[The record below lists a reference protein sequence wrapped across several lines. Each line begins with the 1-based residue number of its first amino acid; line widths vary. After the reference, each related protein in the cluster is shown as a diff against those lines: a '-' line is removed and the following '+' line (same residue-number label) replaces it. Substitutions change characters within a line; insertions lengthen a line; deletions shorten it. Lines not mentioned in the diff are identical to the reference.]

1 MWFSCEPVLCA
12 HIVHRQL
19 RKFRLVSQFCAVPV
33 RSSLCNSRCNS
44 NFVTNSVFYHHQWIP
59 CLVMLFA
66 YYRIFLEANRQEKM
80 LYKSQM
86 IIPQH
91 HHRNKK
97 KQTKPAPN
105 LQPAANNRQTTE
117 PVQQPALP
125 AATTP
130 SQPNA
135 NNNSNQQ
142 VNLNN
147 NDEEVAVPPAS
158 VEPKNS
164 IPEITNG
171 ATVGH
176 NGARLSNTSTT
187 TTVTTLSTSTTT
199 TATSGPA
206 TTSSSGAQQQQ
217 TTTAQL
223 ENAGKE
229 ETSLTRRKSS
239 SITASMSAAALPN
252 SQSMELKNSQINLS
266 VQEKQPAHPQ
276 KPTSIDIQPANT
288 APVASGA
295 HRNSHG
301 DDTESGQSTPTKRN
315 INKMRRE
322 HKAAKT
328 LGEFPSDLL
337 TVTCCSGIE

>member
-1 MWFSCEPVLCA
+1 MHFLA
-12 HIVHRQL
+12 
-19 RKFRLVSQFCAVPV
+19 
-33 RSSLCNSRCNS
+33 
-44 NFVTNSVFYHHQWIP
+44 QWIP

-91 HHRNKK
+91 HHRNRK
-97 KQTKPAPN
+97 KQAK
-105 LQPAANNRQTTE
+105 PAANNRPPE
-117 PVQQPALP
+117 PVQPAPLAP
-125 AATTP
+125 A
-130 SQPNA
+130 SQPN
-135 NNNSNQQ
+135 NNSQKT
-142 VNLNN
+142 NLNT
-147 NDEEVAVPPAS
+147 NDEDGAAVPPAS

-164 IPEITNG
+164 IPELTNG
-171 ATVGH
+171 STVGH

-206 TTSSSGAQQQQ
+206 TTSSSGAQQQ
-217 TTTAQL
+217 TTAAQL

-239 SITASMSAAALPN
+239 ITASMSAAVLPN
-252 SQSMELKNSQINLS
+252 SQSTELKNSQINLA
-266 VQEKQPAHPQ
+266 VQEKATPPQ

-288 APVASGA
+288 APISSTA

-328 LGEFPSDLL
+328 LGRLRS
-337 TVTCCSGIE
+337 SY

>member
-1 MWFSCEPVLCA
+1 
-12 HIVHRQL
+12 
-19 RKFRLVSQFCAVPV
+19 
-33 RSSLCNSRCNS
+33 
-44 NFVTNSVFYHHQWIP
+44 
-59 CLVMLFA
+59 
-66 YYRIFLEANRQEKM
+66 M

-97 KQTKPAPN
+97 KQTKPAAN
-105 LQPAANNRQTTE
+105 LQPAANNRQSAE
-117 PVQQPALP
+117 PVQPPVQPAT
-125 AATTP
+125 TTP

-142 VNLNN
+142 VNLNS
-147 NDEEVAVPPAS
+147 NDEDGVAVPPAS

-164 IPEITNG
+164 IPEIADG
-171 ATVGH
+171 STVGH

-206 TTSSSGAQQQQ
+206 TTSSSGAQQPQQQQ

-239 SITASMSAAALPN
+239 SITASMPN

-266 VQEKQPAHPQ
+266 VQEKSSQPAHPQ

-288 APVASGA
+288 APVSSSTA

-328 LGEFPSDLL
+328 LGRFAGSFRSDFSAIHLL
-337 TVTCCSGIE
+337 CLLSVLPCYTESAAC

>member
-1 MWFSCEPVLCA
+1 
-12 HIVHRQL
+12 
-19 RKFRLVSQFCAVPV
+19 
-33 RSSLCNSRCNS
+33 
-44 NFVTNSVFYHHQWIP
+44 
-59 CLVMLFA
+59 MLFA

-91 HHRNKK
+91 HHRNRK
-97 KQTKPAPN
+97 KQTKPVTNP
-105 LQPAANNRQTTE
+105 QPAANNRPPD
-117 PVQQPALP
+117 PVQQPP
-125 AATTP
+125 QTTSIA
-130 SQPNA
+130 SQPN
-135 NNNSNQQ
+135 NNNNNQQ
-142 VNLNN
+142 ANLNN
-147 NDEEVAVPPAS
+147 NDDDGAAVPPAS

-164 IPEITNG
+164 IAEITNG
-171 ATVGH
+171 STVGH

-217 TTTAQL
+217 TTQTAQL

-229 ETSLTRRKSS
+229 GETSLTRRKSS
-239 SITASMSAAALPN
+239 SITASMSAAGLPN
-252 SQSMELKNSQINLS
+252 SQSMELKNSQINLA
-266 VQEKQPAHPQ
+266 VQEKASGQPAHPQ

-288 APVASGA
+288 APISSTA

-328 LGEFPSDLL
+328 LGRLNRFLEKTF
-337 TVTCCSGIE
+337 